1 MYLRIFQAINLVSS
15 YRETETLTR
24 WYLFTVLWQLSPTWL
39 VTFPT
44 SSCPCLERH
53 QNYLWDFLKGLDG
66 RWGRSRSGKVDVWI
80 RTRIWAYLS
89 TVVVFF
95 FCKSGLFQRQTY
107 VQPIRS
113 SFERGWRRR
122 DSFVSL
128 RYIYNL
134 LTPNRSFLARF
145 GSMPGEFSGANRVLA
160 RHAYRET
167 KRAWS
172 AAKVYEKGAIRYLT
186 YLNLAKLA

>member
-1 MYLRIFQAINLVSS
+1 MGDGGGAGAGKWMSGS
-15 YRETETLTR
+15 GRE
-24 WYLFTVLWQLSPTWL
+24 F
-39 VTFPT
+39 
-44 SSCPCLERH
+44 
-53 QNYLWDFLKGLDG
+53 
-66 RWGRSRSGKVDVWI
+66 
-80 RTRIWAYLS
+80 
-89 TVVVFF
+89 VVVVF

-160 RHAYRET
+160 RHA
-167 KRAWS
+167 
-172 AAKVYEKGAIRYLT
+172 AKVYEKGAIRYLT

>member
-1 MYLRIFQAINLVSS
+1 MVSDLPHQFLPLPWKTSKLPLRFSEGIRWEMGAEQERESGCLDQDANLGCC
-15 YRETETLTR
+15 
-24 WYLFTVLWQLSPTWL
+24 W
-39 VTFPT
+39 
-44 SSCPCLERH
+44 
-53 QNYLWDFLKGLDG
+53 
-66 RWGRSRSGKVDVWI
+66 
-80 RTRIWAYLS
+80 
-89 TVVVFF
+89 FF

-107 VQPIRS
+107 VQPIRG

-122 DSFVSL
+122 DSIVSL

-186 YLNLAKLA
+186 YLNLAKLAWYLSHIRSGTLHSRTSGK